1 MIEFKGELTEN
12 TLNFYKKRM
21 VRSRQGTNIFFLV
34 FGLPML
40 TFFLH
45 FVMPLK
51 YIFFIVVPVLAVA
64 AVVLPYLV
72 IKVSKDR
79 LVPKCITINDGVIS
93 LIINSGST
101 DSRKIEQVKA
111 VKDYGE
117 YYTLTFKGFFTVSS
131 FYICQKDLLTQGSI
145 EEFETLFADKLKKMN

>member
-1 MIEFKGELTEN
+1 MT
-12 TLNFYKKRM
+12 
-21 VRSRQGTNIFFLV
+21 
-34 FGLPML
+34 
-40 TFFLH
+40 
-45 FVMPLK
+45 PLK
-51 YIFFIVVPVLAVA
+51 YIFFIVVPVLAIA
-64 AVVLPYLV
+64 AAFLPYLM

-145 EEFETLFADKLKKMN
+145 EELKFCLQIS